1 MRAIKLRKLVG
12 VEIRMV
18 GGGGGSTFNSYL
30 QSTIY
35 VDVSSL
41 NINSTM

>member
-1 MRAIKLRKLVG
+1 MQTYLPNGNRNNYIVMRAIKLRKLVG

-30 QSTIY
+30 PT
-35 VDVSSL
+35 
-41 NINSTM
+41 